1 MKNIIP
7 LLLLTIFLFSCNS
20 KSNRD
25 ATIANNVM
33 DTSVNNHVEIN
44 DIPIGYTN
52 QTIKEYEPQNEIEEN
67 LLLYLHEY
75 SLALEKRDAKKLVE
89 LINPDYVV
97 LLQKRIPNKTTK
109 EIRDKL
115 PLLYEK
121 SLEGMIS
128 EFTKDWD
135 KAENASSRITNIINR
150 VREGNKLLYLYEYHS
165 MLFNKT
171 DTIFKKETEYS
182 VVSSLDNGKTW
193 YATTNDMEEVYEM
206 LELKFK
212 KSSIDEVFAKH

>member
-7 LLLLTIFLFSCNS
+7 LLLLTIILFSCNS
-20 KSNRD
+20 KSNRN

-128 EFTKDWD
+128 E
-135 KAENASSRITNIINR
+135 
-150 VREGNKLLYLYEYHS
+150 
-165 MLFNKT
+165 
-171 DTIFKKETEYS
+171 KETEYS

>member
-1 MKNIIP
+1 MKKIIP
-7 LLLLTIFLFSCNS
+7 LLLFTSLLFSCNS
-20 KSNRD
+20 KSNHNN
-25 ATIANNVM
+25 TIVNNVN
-33 DTSVNNHVEIN
+33 DTDVSYKDNSI
-44 DIPIGYTN
+44 DIPIGYTY
-52 QTIKEYEPQNEIEEN
+52 QTIQEYVPQNEVEEN
-67 LLLYLHEY
+67 LLSYLHEY
-75 SLALEKRDAKKLVE
+75 SLALENRNAKKLVE

-97 LLQKRIPNKTTK
+97 LLQKKIPNKTTK
-109 EIRDKL
+109 EIKEKL

-121 SLEGMIS
+121 SIEGMIR

-171 DTIFKKETEYS
+171 DTIFKEETEYS

-193 YATTNDMEEVYEM
+193 YATNNNMEEIYEM
-206 LELKFK
+206 LGLRFK